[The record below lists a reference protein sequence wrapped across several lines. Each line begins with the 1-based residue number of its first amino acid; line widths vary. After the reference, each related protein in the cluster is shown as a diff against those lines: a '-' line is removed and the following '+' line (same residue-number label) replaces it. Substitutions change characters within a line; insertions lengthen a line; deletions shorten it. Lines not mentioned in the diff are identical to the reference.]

1 MSTMN
6 NQINR
11 KKHIPALIA
20 AFGMTALIGFV
31 MLALGANALFNKQ
44 VSSAKAA
51 AAATEI
57 VTPAALTVEDL
68 QALVTEYQGREVQ
81 YQAELT
87 QAAEQLTQTNT
98 ELQQYQSLIAALQN
112 AGVIQINADGQVMVM
127 TNPLAA
133 RQGQGER
140 EGFSDDGD

>member
-20 AFGMTALIGFV
+20 AFVMTALIGVV

-44 VSSAKAA
+44 ASSAEAA

-57 VTPAALTVEDL
+57 VTPDALTADDL
-68 QALVTEYQGREVQ
+68 QALVAEYQVREGQ

-112 AGVIQINADGQVMVM
+112 AGVIQINANGQVMVT
-127 TNPLAA
+127 TNPVTA
-133 RQGQGER
+133 RQGER
-140 EGFSDDGD
+140 EGFSDDDD